1 MEAALRIQSISV
13 RAVAAPMRRP
23 LKTSSGAVSVAPLL
37 LVDLKTNGGIVG
49 RSYLFAISR
58 NSLKPIAALVEA
70 MAEML
75 AGDAV
80 APFEI
85 EKKLRARHT
94 LLGVHNVVLFAM
106 SAIDM

>member
-1 MEAALRIQSISV
+1 MKADLKIESISA
-13 RAVAAPMRRP
+13 RAVAVPMRRP
-23 LKTSSGAVSVAPLL
+23 LKTSTGAVSVAPLL

-58 NSLKPIAALVEA
+58 AHLKPLAAVVEA
-70 MAEML
+70 MAEMI

-85 EKKLRARHT
+85 ERKLRAR
-94 LLGVHNVVLFAM
+94 GR
-106 SAIDM
+106 